1 LSVAAEEV
9 VREPE
14 SDPVAEPGR
23 RSAPAAAHSQQ
34 AAEPVPVRVVLLPQ
48 ALPVSVPVPD
58 EEPPQSGLARP
69 VSLPHRREQPDF
81 PPGVV
86 PPESLQVLRA
96 PMKLSRS
103 GPVRAV
109 STKRLKTLQ

>member
-1 LSVAAEEV
+1 M
-9 VREPE
+9 
-14 SDPVAEPGR
+14 
-23 RSAPAAAHSQQ
+23 
-34 AAEPVPVRVVLLPQ
+34 RVVLLAQ
-48 ALPVSVPVPD
+48 VLPVSVPVRD
-58 EEPPQSGLARP
+58 EELRQSGRPRP
-69 VSLPHRREQPDF
+69 VSSPHQREQPDF

-109 STKRLKTLQ
+109 SMKRLKTL